1 MTLRRVLV
9 ANRGEIALRVIRACR
24 EMGISPVAVYSDAD
38 AGAPHVAA
46 ADLAVRIGPAPP
58 RESYLNAQ
66 AILDAARTT
75 GAEAIHPGYGF
86 LSERPSFARACEAA
100 GITFIGP
107 PASAIERMGSKIGAR
122 TLMQQAGVPV
132 VPGITPG
139 DQNDAAL
146 ISAALDIG
154 FPILLKPSAGGGGIG
169 MKVVRD
175 ETSLPGAIATARRE
189 AEAAF
194 GDGTLYVERLVDRPR
209 HVEIQVFADRY
220 GHCVHLCE
228 RECSAQRRHQKVIE
242 ESPSTVLTPA
252 VRARMGAAAVAAA
265 NAVGYVNA
273 GTVEFLLE
281 GHGDEARFYFL
292 EMNTRLQVEHPVTE
306 MVTGIDLVR
315 TQLDV
320 AAGAPLPFTQHDVS
334 QRGHAIECR
343 IYAEDPA
350 RGFLPQAGPLLLYR
364 EPTGPGIRVDSG
376 VVEGRDIPVHY
387 DPMIAKLIV
396 SGETREAARLRA
408 LAALRRYPVL
418 GVRTNI
424 PFVVAL
430 LEHPAF
436 IAGDIDT
443 GFLDRQF
450 EDFRERLAQ
459 PPSAVAWAA
468 AAGARDS
475 GGTLNPGA
483 AGNLSATSA
492 APAEPFVT
500 LGAWR
505 VS

>member
-46 ADLAVRIGPAPP
+46 ADVAVRIGPAPP

-100 GITFIGP
+100 GIIFIGP

-139 DQNDAAL
+139 DQSDAAL

-194 GDGTLYVERLVDRPR
+194 GDGTLYVERLVERPR

-387 DPMIAKLIV
+387 DPMIAKLVV

-424 PFVVAL
+424 PFVMAL